1 MTAGEILPAP
11 LRRAG
16 ARVRRYLPSLLLA
29 ATSAS
34 LAYVVASSLFGRR
47 DAFFAPVAAV
57 VCSGITSGQR
67 LRRAVEIAVG
77 VAVGLSAADLLVRVV
92 GTGAIQLGFAVLVAM
107 ALSVA
112 FGARTLMANQA
123 AVAAVLVVALAPSE
137 QAGPFVRL
145 LDALIGGSIAV
156 LLNAGLGRDPLRA
169 ARRTASELLAFL
181 EEALLGA
188 ATALEAHDDG
198 TAYRALANAQRVA
211 NRLGDLDD
219 ALATAQE
226 SVRLAR
232 LRRDVWRR
240 LRPLLLLRAR
250 LDLLTSTVQGLCR
263 GAASA
268 ARQAHDVDPRF
279 LAAVRD
285 LAAAVREVRSWV
297 LGDAG
302 PQKARA
308 SALRAAGRA
317 SEALRETDRLTA
329 NVLAGHVRSAAVDVL
344 RTTGLD
350 HRTALRAL
358 EEAAGPPDQTR

>member
-1 MTAGEILPAP
+1 MSAGEILPAA

-16 ARVRRYLPSLLLA
+16 ARVRRHLPSLLLA
-29 ATSAS
+29 ATSAA
-34 LAYVVASSLFGRR
+34 LAYMIATSLFGRR

-57 VCSGITSGQR
+57 VCSGITAGQR
-67 LRRAVEIAVG
+67 LRRAGEIAVG
-77 VAVGLSAADLLVRVV
+77 VAVGLSAADLLVRLV
-92 GTGAIQLGFAVLVAM
+92 GTGAVQLGFAVLVAM

-112 FGARTLMANQA
+112 VGARTLMANQA
-123 AVAAVLVVALAPSE
+123 AVAAVLVVALTPMG

-169 ARRTASELLAFL
+169 ARRTASELLTGL
-181 EEALLGA
+181 EEALAGA
-188 ATALEAHDDG
+188 ATALETHDDD
-198 TAYRALANAQRVA
+198 TAYRALESAQRVV

-226 SVRLAR
+226 AVRLAR

-240 LRPLLLLRAR
+240 LRPLLLVRAR

-279 LAAVRD
+279 VAAVRD
-285 LAAAVREVRSWV
+285 LATAMAQLRSWA
-297 LGDAG
+297 LGDTP
-302 PQKARA
+302 PQAARS
-308 SALRAAGRA
+308 SALRAAERT

-350 HRTALRAL
+350 HRTALSAL
-358 EEAAGPPDQTR
+358 EKAAGPPDQMR